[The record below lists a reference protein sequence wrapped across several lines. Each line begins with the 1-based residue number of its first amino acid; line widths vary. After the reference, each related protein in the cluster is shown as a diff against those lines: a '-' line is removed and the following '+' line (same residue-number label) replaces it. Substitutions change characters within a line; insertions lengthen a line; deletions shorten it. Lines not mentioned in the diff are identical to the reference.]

1 MEKHFCLTSFSTV
14 WPVCGMGEF
23 RLLEVFAPV
32 YLFSHTLRSS
42 EKDFHRFFYFWMD
55 DMVFV

>member
-1 MEKHFCLTSFSTV
+1 
-14 WPVCGMGEF
+14 MGEF